1 MDTNGR
7 RNDVINAL
15 QGYLTILDD
24 ILRNKKLVWK
34 NLPESTAQ
42 FEFYL
47 RAVAMSPDVFKQ
59 HNKFDRLM
67 KEISPEFRK
76 ALETLN
82 TVWFQNNYTNYSEW
96 NDIID
101 ESVEKRARHY
111 TNNLVKLGFTDQS
124 RQITEVGDILLSK
137 LPLHRDILENL
148 LVLDNVNITYLR
160 QLLKLRI
167 FDKSGTRYYSPFCMA
182 IYVLL
187 RKKRFSQ
194 EEFCEMI
201 QGLSPYH
208 DNINYDNFIDNY
220 KKNDIIQM
228 YTTSVPI
235 EIDNDDEI
243 HEQTFRKYF
252 TNKKSRNGIIVYY
265 SFYISLRNF
274 IINQTNENLSVM
286 LDIYENNKS
295 MLNKAFG
302 YGNNIFKNRRGNRPS
317 AIDFMEAEKTDFFTQ
332 QLNSTLYLRFI
343 RSKTMDIIREYS
355 DTTIRIFKATGL
367 ISFEN
372 GYVELV
378 CSDLCKCIFDE
389 DVIESM
395 ISGNDNFKTYED
407 INGSFCKEHSFVSI
421 LQYTDDKIN
430 DIIKAVRTEFNN
442 APIKNIPD
450 IIRKRRKSDFATF
463 IEKSYPEKKVKE
475 LLAMF
480 SDRSNDGAIK
490 EKVNPDATV
499 PTIYEYIVGIAWY
512 YFSDKTID
520 ILSSFNLTLS
530 ANFEPLTHAGGGM
543 GDIVIYN
550 RNSVIMLE
558 ATLMNANSQKH
569 GEWEPVLRHSVN
581 LKAEN
586 EDKDVTTFFIADTF
600 DFNTINLWKAISS
613 VPLQSSTDKSKY
625 TENVIIMPISSNEL
639 ITLIDHKHEYNVII
653 KKIRRLFLK
662 DITAFDKEWREKFI
676 SNIIL

>member
-1 MDTNGR
+1 MRLQNDKQIFNLMDTNGR

-389 DVIESM
+389 DVIKSM

-430 DIIKAVRTEFNN
+430 D
-442 APIKNIPD
+442 
-450 IIRKRRKSDFATF
+450 
-463 IEKSYPEKKVKE
+463 
-475 LLAMF
+475 
-480 SDRSNDGAIK
+480 
-490 EKVNPDATV
+490 
-499 PTIYEYIVGIAWY
+499 
-512 YFSDKTID
+512 
-520 ILSSFNLTLS
+520 
-530 ANFEPLTHAGGGM
+530 
-543 GDIVIYN
+543 
-550 RNSVIMLE
+550 
-558 ATLMNANSQKH
+558 
-569 GEWEPVLRHSVN
+569 
-581 LKAEN
+581 
-586 EDKDVTTFFIADTF
+586 
-600 DFNTINLWKAISS
+600 
-613 VPLQSSTDKSKY
+613 
-625 TENVIIMPISSNEL
+625 
-639 ITLIDHKHEYNVII
+639 
-653 KKIRRLFLK
+653 
-662 DITAFDKEWREKFI
+662 
-676 SNIIL
+676 